1 MSVLPEKEKLEA
13 AKSEITK
20 QIRDVEDKLHRYEVD
35 VAEIKRIHKY
45 EENVQTLKSLQEKRD
60 DITKQIYCVSLNKI
74 GSIICEALNTI
85 ETYKLSEKDFWSYLN
100 STLDIMYREDGATPG
115 RSSFSYFY
123 TEALKDIDDIDSFMH
138 FPNADDVKI
147 KYFDYFRGEID
158 NTYEFLVPIQILHDI
173 ESCKSSIE
181 QYITERKTEAS
192 TLIAAREAEREKAE
206 YELYLKL
213 KKKYEENPED

>member
-1 MSVLPEKEKLEA
+1 MSILPEKEKLET

-20 QIRDVEDKLHRYEVD
+20 QIRDVENKLHRYEID
-35 VAEIKRIHKY
+35 VAEIKCIHKY

-85 ETYKLSEKDFWSYLN
+85 ETLKLSEKDFWSYLN
-100 STLDIMYREDGATPG
+100 SNLDIIYREDGATPV

-123 TEALKDIDDIDSFMH
+123 KEALEDIDDIDSFMH
-138 FPNADDVKI
+138 FPDTDDVKI
-147 KYFDYFRGEID
+147 KFFDYFRGEID
-158 NTYEFLVPIQILHDI
+158 NTYEFLVPTKILLDI

-192 TLIAAREAEREKAE
+192 ALIAAREAERERAE
-206 YELYLKL
+206 YELYLNL
-213 KKKYEENPED
+213 KKKYEEKD